1 MPAGNLPRGVLKSGR
16 GSLVRDVIYD
26 ALCGPKG
33 YFATRLPVL
42 AAHTALPFREMTGRA
57 DYERALTERYAER
70 AGFLTPA
77 EIFAPWYSYAAARW
91 ALAWHRVDAAK
102 AARVGLRPPQL
113 RVAEFGVGS
122 GAHAVHFLDYV
133 RTHAPAVFAT
143 CRYAGVDASQG
154 ACAAF
159 EARLRAAHPGVA
171 ATIVADARSAWAL
184 PEGFSDDSTP
194 TVVFALELLD
204 NLPHDKVRGGF
215 EGWVVDGRED
225 FRPVSDPWVRKALA
239 LETVGGDAFVPTGAL
254 QFLARVF
261 AGAPRPRLFLAD
273 FSQLPRPEGATAAN
287 APLVAAADRDL
298 DSYLDAQ
305 GDADIFFAT
314 DFDWLSRA
322 YASSGGVGAV
332 AAAAPPAEFFV
343 RAPDLAA
350 ATSTRSGY
358 NPLLEDFWNTRI
370 FLAPGQGVA

>member
-287 APLVAAADRDL
+287 GRRRRRRRGGAARGVL
-298 DSYLDAQ
+298 
-305 GDADIFFAT
+305 
-314 DFDWLSRA
+314 RA
-322 YASSGGVGAV
+322 
-332 AAAAPPAEFFV
+332 
-343 RAPDLAA
+343 RAG
-350 ATSTRSGY
+350 SRSGHGHAVGLQ
-358 NPLLEDFWNTRI
+358 PAPRGLLEHADLPRAWPRCCLILCKYCCWQGLRARVFFIRLT
-370 FLAPGQGVA
+370 FAPYLARPAIAA